1 MSSKALLIIDMLN
14 DFIHE
19 KGTLYCGQESKDIIS
34 FIQDRLSTFR
44 EQGDPVIFI
53 QDSHAENDTEFERY
67 PPHAVEGTW
76 GNEIIPEL
84 NPDFSEAVIPKKTLS
99 SFYGTR
105 LEETLEQGGVKEVE
119 VVGVCTSICIMD
131 AVGELVNRGYKVS
144 VPVKGV
150 ADFDPPAH
158 DFALKR
164 MKQVYGANIE

>member
-1 MSSKALLIIDMLN
+1 MSPKALLVIDMLN
-14 DFIHE
+14 DFIDE
-19 KGTLYCGQESKDIIS
+19 KGTLYCGQESKNIIS
-34 FIQDRLSTFR
+34 FIQDKLSTFR
-44 EQGDPVIFI
+44 EHGDLVIFM
-53 QDSHAENDTEFERY
+53 QDSHDENDTEFERY
-67 PPHAVEGTW
+67 PSHAVEGTW

-84 NPDFSEAVIPKKTLS
+84 NPAFNEAVIPKKTLS

-105 LEETLEQGGVKEVE
+105 LKETLQQGGVKEVE

-150 ADFDPPAH
+150 ADFDPPSH

-164 MKQVYGANIE
+164 MQQVYGANIE